1 MRPGCGGQDAP
12 ERGHKASANG
22 ASAAGSGRRHSG
34 DTSPRHPGLDPGPR
48 WLSNRTMDRTQTGG
62 WVTIMADCHRGTIDR
77 LLIAQGQCEGMHLLT
92 HDATLAAYGARVFV
106 V

>member
-1 MRPGCGGQDAP
+1 
-12 ERGHKASANG
+12 
-22 ASAAGSGRRHSG
+22 
-34 DTSPRHPGLDPGPR
+34 
-48 WLSNRTMDRTQTGG
+48 MDRTQTGG